1 MPRPP
6 QIALPLQRLHPRPS
20 FPSSPSK
27 TARLHRPELRPHRW
41 ASLQNRPAFKLQP
54 NVVVHFCFECNRI
67 PYTVKKDIE
76 EDLLRGWRAA
86 YAKRPFGLW
95 MYNTFPKERIT
106 REAGVHC
113 FPGFFAHVLRDEY
126 RLFAKLDI
134 SENIYNCG
142 FVDDYENFL
151 SLRWMWN
158 PKEPLESLEDEYFAS
173 YGAASAPL
181 REFYRIV
188 EERYCTTANYP
199 PKLIEGR
206 CHQTSTLAWDV
217 LGTPDLLR
225 KLERLMDE
233 AENLADTP
241 LAKARVANWREGIW
255 QYIKSGP
262 SSRRQ

>member
-1 MPRPP
+1 
-6 QIALPLQRLHPRPS
+6 
-20 FPSSPSK
+20 
-27 TARLHRPELRPHRW
+27 
-41 ASLQNRPAFKLQP
+41 
-54 NVVVHFCFECNRI
+54 
-67 PYTVKKDIE
+67 
-76 EDLLRGWRAA
+76 
-86 YAKRPFGLW
+86 

-158 PKEPLESLEDEYFAS
+158 PGEPLESLEDEYFAS

-181 REFYRIV
+181 REFYRMV
-188 EERYCTTANYP
+188 EERYCTTSNYP
-199 PKLIEGR
+199 PKLIER
-206 CHQTSTLAWDV
+206 TCHQTSALAWDV
-217 LGTPDLLR
+217 LGTPDVLR
-225 KLERLMDE
+225 KLELLMDE
-233 AENLADTP
+233 AERLADTP

-262 SSRRQ
+262 SSRRR